1 MWKPKVLLYFLC
13 MCIKLALIAVK
24 FQDNWE
30 LSVRL
35 WAGYVTPCNSSW
47 NRHCIYAKLLFFGGF
62 FFPWYIHYDCLK
74 HLFFP
79 FQIFVW
85 ESSKKKYYTACFSF
99 YRYWVIAR
107 YIEVTETVF
116 ISAVL
121 QIVFHLHCPFSYG
134 DVGNLHYGVPYQALL

>member
-62 FFPWYIHYDCLK
+62 FFSLMHSLWLSETFILAFSNFCLG
-74 HLFFP
+74 
-79 FQIFVW
+79 IIY
-85 ESSKKKYYTACFSF
+85 KKYYTACFSF
-99 YRYWVIAR
+99 YSYWVIAR